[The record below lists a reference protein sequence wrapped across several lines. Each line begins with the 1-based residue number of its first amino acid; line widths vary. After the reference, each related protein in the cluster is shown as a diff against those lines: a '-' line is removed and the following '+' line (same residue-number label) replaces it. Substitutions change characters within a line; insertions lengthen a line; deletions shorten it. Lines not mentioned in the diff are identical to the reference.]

1 MKTSL
6 PSPVL
11 SLVQLSFHSNSY
23 PLLRLSRYVQLVYPI
38 PHLLLGELIV
48 VQETASSEPT
58 DGIFGGRFDR
68 QQDVGPSL
76 LDVPSQVHPVCVS
89 GLVQNTYGTR
99 GYRQDLS

>member
-1 MKTSL
+1 M
-6 PSPVL
+6 
-11 SLVQLSFHSNSY
+11 
-23 PLLRLSRYVQLVYPI
+23 YPI

-48 VQETASSEPT
+48 VSSEPT